1 MKAERSSHYKLGH
14 YGSGTLWFLR
24 NASGIFVQ
32 FNRLH
37 IAKLGQDGKAWEAL
51 APGWKVT
58 STGSYELQVQH
69 GYSDGVFVTLHG
81 GRPR

>member
-1 MKAERSSHYKLGH
+1 MRAEKSAHYKLGH

-24 NASGIFVQ
+24 NASGIFIL

-37 IAKLGQDGKAWEAL
+37 IAKLESDANAWEAL

-58 STGSYELQVQH
+58 TTGTYELQVQH
-69 GYSDGVFVTLHG
+69 GYSDGVIVSLHRG
-81 GRPR
+81 SR